1 MVLRLGAVM
10 MLLENVGKVML
21 LLLPGWSCGKDVRDA
36 SVRVVIRLTRVFR
49 GRWLAV
55 PVRGSGFGFPLH
67 KSVDD
72 DFFDDT
78 EL

>member
-10 MLLENVGKVML
+10 MLLENVGKVTL

-49 GRWLAV
+49 G
-55 PVRGSGFGFPLH
+55 
-67 KSVDD
+67 
-72 DFFDDT
+72 
-78 EL
+78 

>member
-36 SVRVVIRLTRVFR
+36 AVRVVIRLTRVFR
-49 GRWLAV
+49 G
-55 PVRGSGFGFPLH
+55 
-67 KSVDD
+67 
-72 DFFDDT
+72 
-78 EL
+78 